1 MRHLR
6 IALAQINSVVGDL
19 EGNMRLILDQME
31 QASRAGADLVCFP
44 ELALT
49 GYPPEDLLLKPG
61 FVADNLYAL
70 DELVRRSSGYPN
82 LTAVVGFVD
91 RQVDIYNAAAVIH
104 DGRLAGVYY
113 KQYLPNYS
121 VFDENRYFQAGTL
134 SPIFEIAGVQV
145 GVNICEDIWYP
156 TGPATLQAYA
166 GAEVLVNINA
176 SPYFAGKGDFREKML
191 ATRAADNGLI
201 VAYVNMIG
209 GQDEL
214 IFDGNS
220 VIFDQSGHLIAR
232 GKHCQEDLLL
242 ADLDI
247 EAVFRTRLHDPRRR
261 KERLS
266 IDTSQTPIIQVTES
280 ADGLLGQNG
289 RQRRHP
295 ALDSLQQADYTPRT
309 PARVEPLPER
319 IAEIYQALVLGT
331 RDYVRKNGFKHAVIA
346 LSGGIDS
353 ALTATIAVDALGPQN
368 VTGVSMPS
376 RYSSEGSKTDA
387 QLLAERLGI
396 RYMTIPIEAPFSA
409 MLEALDPAFAGT
421 QPGLAEENIQ
431 ARLRGNLLMALSN
444 KFGWLV
450 LTTGNKSEMA
460 TGYAT
465 LYGDMAGGFAVLKDV
480 FKTLVYELSRYRN
493 TWESGWVIPQT
504 TIEKEPSAELRPD
517 QRDMDSLPPYSV
529 LDPILRAYVEDDRT
543 FEEMVDMGF
552 DSAVVQKVMA
562 LVDKSEYKRRQAP
575 PGIKIT
581 QRAFGR
587 DRRLPLTSAYRGRPS
602 PWTGTR
608 AAPEQPS
615 SAHS

>member
-31 QASRAGADLVCFP
+31 RASGAGADLVCFP

-134 SPIFEIAGVQV
+134 SPIFEMAGVQV

-166 GAEVLVNINA
+166 GAEVLANINA

-201 VAYVNMIG
+201 VAYVNMVG

-220 VIFDQSGHLIAR
+220 VIFDQSGNLIAR

-280 ADGLLGQNG
+280 ADGILGQNG

-319 IAEIYQALVLGT
+319 IAEIYQALVLGA
-331 RDYVRKNGFKHAVIA
+331 RDYVRKNGFKHVVIA

-353 ALTATIAVDALGPQN
+353 ALTAVIAVDALGPQN

-517 QRDMDSLPPYSV
+517 QRDVDSLPPYSI

-552 DSAVVQKVMA
+552 DSTVVQKAMA

-615 SAHS
+615 GIPG

>member
-19 EGNMRLILDQME
+19 EGNMRLILDQMAR
-31 QASRAGADLVCFP
+31 ASGAGADLVCFP

-61 FVADNLYAL
+61 FVADNLHAL
-70 DELVRRSSGYPN
+70 DELVRRSAGHPN

-113 KQYLPNYS
+113 KQYLPNYG

-220 VIFDQSGHLIAR
+220 VIFDQSGNLIAR

-280 ADGLLGQNG
+280 ADGLAGQNG

-309 PARVEPLPER
+309 PARVEPMPER

-346 LSGGIDS
+346 VSGGIDS
-353 ALTATIAVDALGPQN
+353 ALTAAIAVDALGPQN

-376 RYSSEGSKTDA
+376 RYSSEGSKSDA

-396 RYMTIPIEAPFSA
+396 RYITLPIEAPFSA
-409 MLEALDPAFAGT
+409 MLETLDPAFAGT

-493 TWESGWVIPQT
+493 TWASGWVIPQT
-504 TIEKEPSAELRPD
+504 TIEKEPSAELRPE
-517 QRDMDSLPPYSV
+517 QRDVDSLPPYAV

-552 DSAVVQKVMA
+552 DSAVIQKVMA

-615 SAHS
+615 SAQS